1 MDQMKAIRQDL
12 VVQHINNKFA
22 VKVYETNAR
31 MSLEIGDLN
40 EFNQVK
46 PLPSFHVVSIHAHC
60 SLPDTNIQTHPWIP
74 RVFLDLWCYDG
85 SFEWYFSYTA
95 QFIGFKPAS
104 YSCSWASHSQT
115 HSACLICHCMVVG
128 SSTGCRSYP
137 IVRICVLLSSVG
149 SSSFGESWTHD
160 DTSSCDATTNAE
172 TSTGI
177 CNAFSICILN
187 CSSFSVCS
195 YDNRLY

>member
-60 SLPDTNIQTHPWIP
+60 SLPDTNIQTHP
-74 RVFLDLWCYDG
+74 
-85 SFEWYFSYTA
+85 
-95 QFIGFKPAS
+95 
-104 YSCSWASHSQT
+104 
-115 HSACLICHCMVVG
+115 
-128 SSTGCRSYP
+128 
-137 IVRICVLLSSVG
+137 
-149 SSSFGESWTHD
+149 
-160 DTSSCDATTNAE
+160 
-172 TSTGI
+172 
-177 CNAFSICILN
+177 
-187 CSSFSVCS
+187 
-195 YDNRLY
+195 